1 MKKMEGPGGSMEWGS
16 GAKTRRKPL
25 ILIAYRVCDSQQAP
39 VCVLSPPA
47 TPPNPGLPGQCTKSS
62 RPAGSPVLADPVE
75 EMEGQPADRAEE
87 ELELQQVTWEGT
99 WEVQVP
105 SELML

>member
-1 MKKMEGPGGSMEWGS
+1 M
-16 GAKTRRKPL
+16 
-25 ILIAYRVCDSQQAP
+25 
-39 VCVLSPPA
+39 
-47 TPPNPGLPGQCTKSS
+47 
-62 RPAGSPVLADPVE
+62 LADPVE